1 MSRCKWIYAFY
12 RYLSIFIIILRLL
25 QIYWTRWDYWSK
37 FYLPSLQYAACE
49 AQQFDLVAV
58 PWLCWEI
65 FSKNEQWTHKLWNQG
80 GVWKVT
86 RSNKTQKFS
95 LSLEF
100 RFDYNYFKPSYQF
113 GYLISRFFFEIL
125 RRNSTKRKEPNT
137 KNKRNIFT
145 LRALRYEMA
154 DESVSIQG
162 TTSQLCLFCP
172 TTGKFRMLIQDIN
185 SVYNAQW
192 EFVVYGLWY
201 SNWPTTMNFFY
212 LLKTSSSCTEIWYG
226 EIWPLS
232 VKTSCLVFK

>member
-58 PWLCWEI
+58 LWLCWEI

-113 GYLISRFFFEIL
+113 GYLISRFFL
-125 RRNSTKRKEPNT
+125 RFCEGTQQKGKSPTQRISETFSLSEPSDMKWQTNQSAY
-137 KNKRNIFT
+137 R
-145 LRALRYEMA
+145 E
-154 DESVSIQG
+154 
-162 TTSQLCLFCP
+162 QLP
-172 TTGKFRMLIQDIN
+172 N
-185 SVYNAQW
+185 SVYFAPQQENS
-192 EFVVYGLWY
+192 G
-201 SNWPTTMNFFY
+201 
-212 LLKTSSSCTEIWYG
+212 C
-226 EIWPLS
+226 
-232 VKTSCLVFK
+232 